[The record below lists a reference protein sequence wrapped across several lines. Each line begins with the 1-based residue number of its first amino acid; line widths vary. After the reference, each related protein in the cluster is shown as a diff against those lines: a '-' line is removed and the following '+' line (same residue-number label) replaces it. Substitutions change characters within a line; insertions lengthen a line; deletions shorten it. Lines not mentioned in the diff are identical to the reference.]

1 MATVTDM
8 GKRNIWIKVFDVLI
22 FSIVT
27 VVYCSGAMPF
37 TIAKATPFT
46 VLPLL
51 VGYSM
56 FSTVTKSA
64 IAGLLCGICVDA
76 VAAKAVSFNA
86 IVLMLIATF
95 VCLFANNFFNKNI
108 KSAVVISL
116 LSSTF
121 YFVLNWAL
129 FYTSSTVKD
138 NSAYLMDYALPS
150 AVYTAVLVIPV
161 FYLYRHF
168 DKIK

>member
-8 GKRNIWIKVFDVLI
+8 DKRNIWIKVFDIFI

-27 VVYCSGAMPF
+27 IVYCSGAF
-37 TIAKATPFT
+37 TFAIGKAVPFT

-64 IAGLLCGICVDA
+64 IAGALCGICVDA
-76 VAAKAVSFNA
+76 VASKAFSFNA
-86 IVLMLIATF
+86 IILMLIATF

-108 KSAVVISL
+108 KSALVISL
-116 LSSTF
+116 LSAII
-121 YFVLNWAL
+121 YFVLNWAS
-129 FYTSSTVKD
+129 FYTSSTAKD
-138 NSAYLMDYALPS
+138 NIAYLMDYALPS
-150 AVYTAVLVIPV
+150 AVYTAVLVIPM